1 MLEFS
6 KRTNTLE
13 QSEYK
18 YSLQDVAN
26 PNYYRMLYSYDDV
39 PKIPFN
45 HRHVPMYPPE
55 RLWISD
61 TTFRD
66 GQQARTPYTVKQ
78 SVQLFKFLHELGGPN
93 GIIRQAEFF
102 LYSENDRA
110 AVEACR
116 ALGYEFPEITSWIR
130 ATKQDFQLVKN
141 MGISETGIWP
151 VVRTFTSLTSSR

>member
-61 TTFRD
+61 T
-66 GQQARTPYTVKQ
+66 
-78 SVQLFKFLHELGGPN
+78 
-93 GIIRQAEFF
+93 
-102 LYSENDRA
+102 
-110 AVEACR
+110 
-116 ALGYEFPEITSWIR
+116 
-130 ATKQDFQLVKN
+130 
-141 MGISETGIWP
+141 
-151 VVRTFTSLTSSR
+151 